1 MSEEQNKTGEA
12 LQAVEELLPRW
23 QRNYAAYLR
32 VVSAA
37 EGDERPLLEMIV
49 RGEGGKPAK
58 AVIDLD
64 TLEDAAEYDQWLSVL
79 QQYFY
84 ADWRNVTRKLAVAFS
99 KLERSLQQG
108 EAEQEVVSH
117 NRL

>member
-23 QRNYAAYLR
+23 QRNYAAYDR
-32 VVSAA
+32 IVSAV
-37 EGDERPLLEMIV
+37 EGGERPLLEMTV
-49 RGEGGKPAK
+49 RGLDGNPTK
-58 AVIDLD
+58 AVVDLN
-64 TLEDAAEYDQWLSVL
+64 TLEDDAEYDQWLGVL

-108 EAEQEVVSH
+108 EATQE
-117 NRL
+117 